1 MKQKILT
8 SIALIACAWQVKS
21 QTTIAAARAA
31 TLGST
36 VSFRGIVTN
45 GPELGSIRYL
55 QDGTAGIAIYGSNL
69 SSVHRGD
76 SIIASGTLTSYN
88 NLFEVTPATYTVLAT
103 NRPLP
108 APFVVTPSGL
118 GEPREGEIVQ
128 INNATFAAGGGIFA
142 GNTNYTVTASA
153 QTTEARC
160 VTTSTLVGTVIP
172 NTPVNI
178 TGICSQFCSSPAS
191 GCTSGY
197 QLILRDGNDLQNTS
211 SIYITS
217 QPAISNA
224 TTSGFNLTWST
235 NIPGVTSYVKY
246 GQSQN
251 LSSGTTTLAA
261 TTTGTSHSVTIPGT
275 PATVYYANVY
285 SINGTDTAQSGVK
298 AFVTKSNSSGT
309 IKTYFN
315 RTTDN
320 SVSSG
325 QNAITL
331 NYTADDTLIAYINRA
346 KSELEIA
353 IYNWDNSSGITTA
366 VNAAAARGVK
376 VRIVYD
382 GSTTQSGLQAISSQC
397 KYVASPQGSN
407 YTIMHNKFVIIDANT
422 GNPNDAILWTGSMN
436 WTSQQLST
444 DANNIIIF
452 QDQSIARGYK
462 VEFDEMWGDTSC
474 TSSPNASAAKF
485 GQFKKDNTPHEYT
498 IGTKRVEQYFS
509 PSDNTNSHIINT
521 IGTANSDLHSCNMLI
536 TRTDLAQKIA
546 NQTTAN
552 SLAAQVL
559 LDDTSSYTTQFNYI
573 QNGVGVGNVTEDCH
587 TWILH
592 HKYVIIDQSNTSSD
606 PLVLTGSH
614 NWSTAGD
621 TKNDEN
627 TVVVHDATIANLYY
641 QEFSQR
647 WAERANC
654 ALGVEEIGN
663 SQFGL
668 VVYPNPNNGD
678 FAVRYILGQPEKVTL
693 TVMDYTGRIVDAKQL
708 SGVTGT
714 NTFNYANAGLA
725 KGIYMLQFSS
735 NGQAET
741 KKLIIQ

>member
-1 MKQKILT
+1 MKHQILT
-8 SIALIACAWQVKS
+8 AVAVLACAWQVKS

-31 TLGST
+31 TVGSN

-45 GPELGSIRYL
+45 GSELGSIRYL

-76 SIIASGTLTSYN
+76 SIVASGTLTSYN
-88 NLFEVTPATYTVLAT
+88 NLFEVTPVTFTVLAT

-108 APFVVTPSGL
+108 APVVITPSGL
-118 GEPREGEIVQ
+118 NEPLEGEIVQ
-128 INNATFAAGGGIFA
+128 INNASFAAGGGIFA
-142 GNTNYTVTASA
+142 GNTNYTITASA
-153 QTTEARC
+153 QTTVARC

-172 NTPVNI
+172 NTPVNVI
-178 TGICSQFCSSPAS
+178 GICSQFCSSPSS
-191 GCTSGY
+191 GCTYGY

-211 SIYITS
+211 SIYLTS
-217 QPAISNA
+217 QPVISNITPA
-224 TTSGFNLTWST
+224 SFDLTWNT
-235 NIPGVTSYVKY
+235 NIAGTSSYVKF
-246 GQSQN
+246 GKSQT
-251 LSSGTTTLAA
+251 LSSGTTTMSAN
-261 TTTGTSHSVTIPGT
+261 TTGTSHSVTIPGT

-285 SINGTDTAQSGVK
+285 SLNASDTAQSGIK
-298 AFVTKSNSSGT
+298 AYATRSNSSGT
-309 IKTYFN
+309 IKAYFN

-320 SVSSG
+320 SVSTG

-331 NYTADDTLIAYINRA
+331 NGLADDTLIAYINRA

-382 GSTTQSGLQAISSQC
+382 GSTSQSGLQNISSQC

-422 GNPNDAILWTGSMN
+422 SNANDAILWTGSMN
-436 WTSQQLST
+436 WTAQQLST
-444 DANNIIIF
+444 DANNIVIF

-474 TSSPNASAAKF
+474 TSSPNASLARF
-485 GQFKKDNTPHEYT
+485 GQFKKDNTPHEYLV
-498 IGTKRVEQYFS
+498 GGKRIEQYFS

-546 NQTTAN
+546 NQATSN

-559 LDDTSSYTTQFNYI
+559 LDDTSGYTTQFNYI
-573 QNGVGVGNVTEDCH
+573 KNGVGAGNVAEDCH

-592 HKYVIIDQSNTSSD
+592 HKYVVIDQSNPASD

-627 TVVVHDATIANLYY
+627 TVVVHDAVIANLYY
-641 QEFSQR
+641 QEFVQR
-647 WAERANC
+647 WTERANC
-654 ALGVEEIGN
+654 ALGVEEMSN

-668 VVYPNPNNGD
+668 LVYPNPNNGD
-678 FAVRYILGQPEKVTL
+678 FAVKYILAQPEKVTL

-708 SGVTGT
+708 SGITGT

-725 KGIYMLQFSS
+725 KGIYMLQFSAS
-735 NGQAET
+735 GKAET